1 MVMEKD
7 KNYTTHDL
15 IKADMWR
22 YHGRYSMTLLLKTF
36 ITSRTFRPVLT
47 LRLCQAAN
55 TLSPFLKIIT
65 LPPLVILHRWFQNG
79 GGMDIPWKCN
89 IGPGFRI
96 THGWGLVVHDDVVI
110 GSNVTVFHGV
120 TIGSKRKGDLLVA
133 PIIGN
138 DVVLSAG
145 SIIIGEVNV
154 GNGAIV
160 GAGAIVVKDVAA
172 SSVVVSDSSKEILTG
187 IEPRVSYPFP
197 IN

>member
-1 MVMEKD
+1 V
-7 KNYTTHDL
+7 
-15 IKADMWR
+15 
-22 YHGRYSMTLLLKTF
+22 
-36 ITSRTFRPVLT
+36 
-47 LRLCQAAN
+47 
-55 TLSPFLKIIT
+55 
-65 LPPLVILHRWFQNG
+65 
-79 GGMDIPWKCN
+79 DIPWRCN

-96 THGWGLVVHDDVVI
+96 THGWGLVIHDDVII

-120 TIGSKRKGDLLVA
+120 TIGSKRKGDSLVA

-172 SSVVVSDSSKEILTG
+172 SSVVACDSCKEIQTG
-187 IEPRVSYPFP
+187 IESRVSSPFP